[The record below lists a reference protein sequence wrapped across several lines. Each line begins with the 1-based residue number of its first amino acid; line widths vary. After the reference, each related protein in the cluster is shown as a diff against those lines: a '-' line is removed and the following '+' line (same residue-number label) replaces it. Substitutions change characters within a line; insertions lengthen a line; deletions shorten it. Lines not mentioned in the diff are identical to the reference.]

1 MTDCYWVYCTTAGK
15 EQALEIGKTLVKER
29 LAACINVLP
38 EIVSCYHWDNQI
50 MEDTEAVLIAKTTA
64 EQLEKLCQR
73 IKELHS
79 YEVPCILA
87 LPITSGNEDFLAW
100 VKKSVQP

>member
-1 MTDCYWVYCTTAGK
+1 M
-15 EQALEIGKTLVKER
+15 
-29 LAACINVLP
+29 
-38 EIVSCYHWDNQI
+38 VSCYHWDNQI

-64 EQLEKLCQR
+64 EQVEKLCQR

-87 LPITSGNEDFLAW
+87 LPITSGNEDFLDW